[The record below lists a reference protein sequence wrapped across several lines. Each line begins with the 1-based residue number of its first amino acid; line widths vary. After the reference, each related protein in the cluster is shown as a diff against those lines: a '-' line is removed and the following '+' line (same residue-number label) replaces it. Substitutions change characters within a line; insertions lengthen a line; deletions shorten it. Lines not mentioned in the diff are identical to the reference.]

1 MSSSVTPAGQVPTMK
16 LQVYVAQFEFE
27 DAADMRRCI
36 VVAAAVAQAPRC
48 IDISCSRAS
57 NAKMGI
63 GTRWREA
70 VYRMCVYLVHIAAPH
85 PGVHKGDALGRG

>member
-1 MSSSVTPAGQVPTMK
+1 MK
-16 LQVYVAQFEFE
+16 LQVYASQFEFE

-36 VVAAAVAQAPRC
+36 VVATAVAQAPRC
-48 IDISCSRAS
+48 ISCSRAS